1 MGVGTLIQ
9 KTPQKK
15 RGLKDGYV
23 PDDSRGYYA
32 TFRVSSDT
40 SNSETSSHF
49 FTTVSDKLRY
59 KDINEKGLGYDL
71 VEGGY
76 RKKSSVLNL
85 TKGRGQPQKKK
96 KTNTA

>member
-1 MGVGTLIQ
+1 LGVGTLIQ

-32 TFRVSSDT
+32 TFRASSDT
-40 SNSETSSHF
+40 SNLETSSHF
-49 FTTVSDKLRY
+49 FSTVSDKLRY

-76 RKKSSVLNL
+76 RKKSPLSSTSPKDEDN
-85 TKGRGQPQKKK
+85 PKKK
-96 KTNTA
+96 D